1 MRLSELKGIGPKTEE
16 LFSKIGVNSV
26 EELKEYYPVHYDSY
40 TEPENIED
48 CRAGSK
54 CAISVTVTDPVSM
67 YKAGKLTII
76 SLDVRDSTGKI
87 RLVWYNSPFIRSV
100 VKRGSSYVFRGNIVS
115 KKGSLVMEHPEIF
128 KPEQYQS
135 KLSTLNPVYGLT
147 KGLTNNTV
155 VKAIHSAFEATGDV
169 PEYLPEQIAKALD
182 LMGEETAVSYIH
194 FPPDQDSLVRAR
206 SRLAFDEF
214 FLFILALRMLRQE
227 EGDKASGFRI
237 PETWL
242 TEDVIERLPFRLTK
256 GQMNVWRE
264 IEQDLS
270 SGRRMSRLVQGDV
283 GSGKTILA
291 FLAMIMTAS
300 SGYQS
305 VLMAPTEV
313 LARQHYEKLANMC
326 REQGLDT
333 VRPVLLTGTLTAAE
347 RRAAL
352 EEIESG
358 RANAIVGTHALIQS
372 SVKYRNPAL
381 IITDEQHRF
390 GVYQRQALAERD
402 CPPHML
408 VMSATPIPRTLGV
421 IFYGDLDISILDEL
435 PARRL
440 PIKNCVV
447 DPSWRPNAMKFIKR
461 EVDAGHQAYIVC
473 PMIEPAEGLQA
484 ENVTEYTAKL
494 KKLFPNIAIGSL
506 HGRMKASEKNT
517 VMQDFA
523 DGKISILVSTTVIE
537 VGVDVPNATVMMIEN
552 AERFGLATL
561 HQLRGRV
568 GRSDLQ
574 SYCIFMAG
582 VQSEDISRRLDIL
595 NHSNN
600 GFEIAEKDF
609 ELRGPGDLLGIRQS
623 GDAAFRIADISR
635 DRDILKAAGELAA
648 AVMHDDPALILEE
661 HDLLRIKMREYMH
674 SDVRTIVL

>member
-40 TEPENIED
+40 TEPVYIED

-54 CAISVTVTDPVSM
+54 CAISVTVTDHVSM
-67 YKAGKLTII
+67 YRAGKLTII

-100 VKRGSSYVFRGNIVS
+100 VKKGSSYVFRGNIVS

-128 KPEQYQS
+128 NPEQYRS

-155 VKAIHSAFEATGDV
+155 VKAIRSAFEVTGDV
-169 PEYLPEQIAKALD
+169 SEYLPEQIAKALN

-194 FPPDQDSLVRAR
+194 FPPDHESLVRAR

-227 EGDKASGFRI
+227 EGDKAS
-237 PETWL
+237 
-242 TEDVIERLPFRLTK
+242 RLPFRLTN

-313 LARQHYEKLANMC
+313 LARQHYEKLADMC

-347 RRAAL
+347 RRGAL
-352 EEIESG
+352 EDIESG
-358 RANAIVGTHALIQS
+358 HANAIVGTHALIQN
-372 SVKYRNPAL
+372 SVIYRNPAL

-447 DPSWRPNAMKFIKR
+447 GPSWRPNAMKFIKR

-494 KKLFPNIAIGSL
+494 KKLFPDIAIGSL

-517 VMQDFA
+517 VMQEFA

-582 VQSEDISRRLDIL
+582 VQSDDISRRLDIL

-648 AVMHDDPALILEE
+648 TVMHDDPALILEE
-661 HDLLRIKMREYMH
+661 HDLLRLKMREYMH

>member
-16 LFSKIGVNSV
+16 LFSKVGVNSV

-40 TEPENIED
+40 TEPQSIED
-48 CRAGSK
+48 CRPGSK
-54 CAISVTVTDPVSM
+54 SAVSVTVTDSVSM
-67 YKAGKLTII
+67 YKAGKLTIV
-76 SLDVRDSTGKI
+76 SLDVKDSTGKI

-100 VKRGSSYVFRGNIVS
+100 VKRGVSYVFRGNIVS
-115 KKGSLVMEHPEIF
+115 KKGTLCMEHPEIF
-128 KPEQYQS
+128 SPGQYQS

-155 VKAIHSAFEATGDV
+155 VKAIRSAFAATGGV
-169 PEYLPEQIAKALD
+169 PEYLPEQIAKTFD
-182 LMGEETAVSYIH
+182 LMEEETAASYIH
-194 FPPDQDSLVRAR
+194 FPPDEESLMRAR

-227 EGDKASGFRI
+227 EGNKSSDFRI

-242 TEDVIERLPFRLTK
+242 TEDVIERLPFRLTN

-264 IEQDLS
+264 IEHDLS
-270 SGRRMSRLVQGDV
+270 SGRRMSRLIQGDV
-283 GSGKTILA
+283 GSGKTIIA

-300 SGYQS
+300 AGYQS

-313 LARQHYEKLANMC
+313 LARQHYEKLLDMC
-326 REQGLDT
+326 REQGLNS
-333 VRPVLLTGTLTAAE
+333 VRPVLLTGSVTASE
-347 RRAAL
+347 RRQAL

-372 SVKYRNPAL
+372 TVTYRNPAL

-390 GVYQRQALAERD
+390 GVYQRQALSERD
-402 CPPHML
+402 QPPHML

-447 DPSWRPNAMKFIKR
+447 GTSWRPNAMRFIKK
-461 EVDAGHQAYIVC
+461 EIEAGHQAYIVC
-473 PMIEPAEGLQA
+473 PMIEPAEDLQA

-494 KKLFPNIAIGSL
+494 RKQFPDIVIGCL
-506 HGRMKASEKNT
+506 HGRMKPAEKNAI
-517 VMQDFA
+517 MQSFA
-523 DGKISILVSTTVIE
+523 EGEISILVSTTVIE

-582 VQSEDISRRLDIL
+582 VQSEETIRRLDIL

-600 GFEIAEKDF
+600 GFEIAEKDY

-648 AVMHDDPALILEE
+648 AVMHDDPALVLEE
-661 HDLLRIKMREYMH
+661 HDLLRLKMREYMH
-674 SDVRTIVL
+674 SDVRTIAL

>member
-1 MRLSELKGIGPKTEE
+1 
-16 LFSKIGVNSV
+16 
-26 EELKEYYPVHYDSY
+26 
-40 TEPENIED
+40 
-48 CRAGSK
+48 
-54 CAISVTVTDPVSM
+54 
-67 YKAGKLTII
+67 
-76 SLDVRDSTGKI
+76 
-87 RLVWYNSPFIRSV
+87 
-100 VKRGSSYVFRGNIVS
+100 
-115 KKGSLVMEHPEIF
+115 MEHPEIF

-347 RRAAL
+347 RRATL

-358 RANAIVGTHALIQS
+358 LANAIVGTHALIQS

-421 IFYGDLDISILDEL
+421 IFGQTSSDQELRCRPLVETQRDEIYKKRGRCRSPGL
-435 PARRL
+435 YRL
-440 PIKNCVV
+440 PHDRTRRGASDGERHRVY
-447 DPSWRPNAMKFIKR
+447 S
-461 EVDAGHQAYIVC
+461 E
-473 PMIEPAEGLQA
+473 
-484 ENVTEYTAKL
+484 TEETVSEYRDRQSARANESIR
-494 KKLFPNIAIGSL
+494 KKHRYARLC
-506 HGRMKASEKNT
+506 GRQNQYPCLNDRDRGRSRC
-517 VMQDFA
+517 
-523 DGKISILVSTTVIE
+523 
-537 VGVDVPNATVMMIEN
+537 
-552 AERFGLATL
+552 AERYGNDDRKCGA
-561 HQLRGRV
+561 LRSCYPSPAPGTRREE
-568 GRSDLQ
+568 RSAVLLYIYGGSAERGYQ
-574 SYCIFMAG
+574 PEAG
-582 VQSEDISRRLDIL
+582 YTEPFQ
-595 NHSNN
+595 
-600 GFEIAEKDF
+600 
-609 ELRGPGDLLGIRQS
+609 
-623 GDAAFRIADISR
+623 
-635 DRDILKAAGELAA
+635 
-648 AVMHDDPALILEE
+648 
-661 HDLLRIKMREYMH
+661 
-674 SDVRTIVL
+674 

>member
-358 RANAIVGTHALIQS
+358 LANAIVGTHALIQS

-421 IFYGDLDISILDEL
+421 IFYGDLDISILD
-435 PARRL
+435 
-440 PIKNCVV
+440 
-447 DPSWRPNAMKFIKR
+447 D
-461 EVDAGHQAYIVC
+461 
-473 PMIEPAEGLQA
+473 
-484 ENVTEYTAKL
+484 TEYTAKL

-561 HQLRGRV
+561 HQLRGRI

-661 HDLLRIKMREYMH
+661 NDLLRVKMREYMH